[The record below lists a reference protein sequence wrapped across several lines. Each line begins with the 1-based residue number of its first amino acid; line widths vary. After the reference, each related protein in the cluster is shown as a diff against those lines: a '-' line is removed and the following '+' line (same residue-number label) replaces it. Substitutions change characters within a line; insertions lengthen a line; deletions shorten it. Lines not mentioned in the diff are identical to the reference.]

1 MPITILVAVPILMVV
16 MVIFGFKYKMKGVW
30 IGESIALLEDQFY
43 LMALTWLVLSPT
55 GNPLAFGTML
65 AMAGIPRALFI
76 LAGGALYDRF
86 TPRRLMI
93 NSNLARMILPGLLVT
108 MVLTK
113 LIQLWMFYTSALS
126 FGLVDAFFL
135 PA

>member
-1 MPITILVAVPILMVV
+1 MTDTLLLEQSTTTMISSAIVLRNYNFRLL
-16 MVIFGFKYKMKGVW
+16 W

-55 GNPLAFGTML
+55 GNPLA
-65 AMAGIPRALFI
+65 GITRAFFV

-86 TPRRLMI
+86 TLRRLMI
-93 NSNLARMILPGLLVT
+93 NSNVARMILPGLLVT

>member
-30 IGESIALLEDQFY
+30 IGESIALLEDQIY

-55 GNPLAFGTML
+55 GNPLA
-65 AMAGIPRALFI
+65 GITRAFFV

-86 TPRRLMI
+86 TLRRLMI
-93 NSNLARMILPGLLVT
+93 NSNVARMILPGLLVT